1 MIYELR
7 TYTAKPGTI
16 PAILKANEE
25 VARPV
30 RGDNYGKLEGYWY
43 TDIGP
48 VNQVMHLWS
57 FDDLVERERLRAELG
72 ALPAW
77 GKEYVPLIR
86 PHLVK
91 QNIRFLNAARDMNP
105 PGDDGNF
112 YEFRNYR
119 LQPGMAGQWIANILK
134 AMPLR
139 EKYSRCV
146 AMWTCEAPDPNE
158 VCHLWSYKDL
168 DDRMKARVDSAGDT
182 ELVDILKAGRPL
194 IEEQHS
200 TLIWPASFSPLR

>member
-7 TYTAKPGTI
+7 TYTVKPGTI
-16 PAILKANEE
+16 PAILKVNEE

-30 RGDNYGKLEGYWY
+30 RGDNYGVLAGYWY

-48 VNQVMHLWS
+48 VNQVMHLWEWEN
-57 FDDLVERERLRAELG
+57 LVERDRLRAELG
-72 ALPAW
+72 TLEAW
-77 GKEYVPLIR
+77 GKEYVPVIR

-91 QNIRFLNAARDMNP
+91 QQVRFLKPAREINP
-105 PGDDGNF
+105 PADGGNF

-119 LQPGMAGQWIANILK
+119 VQPGTAGQWIANILQ

-139 EKYSRCV
+139 EKYSQNV
-146 AMWTCEAPDPNE
+146 AMWTTEVPDPNE
-158 VCHLWSYKDL
+158 VCHLWVYKDL
-168 DDRMKARVDSAGDT
+168 DHRAKARAESAADT
-182 ELVDILKAGRPL
+182 ELGDILKDGRPL

-200 TLIWPASFSPLR
+200 TLIWPASFSPLQ

>member
-48 VNQVMHLWS
+48 VNQVMHLWGWEN
-57 FDDLVERERLRAELG
+57 LMERERLRAELG
-72 ALPAW
+72 ALEAW

-91 QNIRFLNAARDMNP
+91 QEIRFLKAARDINP
-105 PGDDGNF
+105 PGGGGNF

-119 LQPGMAGQWIANILK
+119 LQPGTAGQWIDNILK
-134 AMPLR
+134 ALPLR
-139 EKYSRCV
+139 EKYSQNV
-146 AMWTCEAPDPNE
+146 AMWTTEAPDPNE
-158 VCHLWSYKDL
+158 VCHLWVYENL
-168 DDRMKARVDSAGDT
+168 DHRMKARTDSAADADLG
-182 ELVDILKAGRPL
+182 EILKAGRPL

-200 TLIWPASFSPLR
+200 TLIWPASFSPLQ

>member
-7 TYTAKPGTI
+7 TYTLKMGAV
-16 PAILKANEE
+16 PAVLKANEE
-25 VARPV
+25 VAWPL

-57 FDDLVERERLRAELG
+57 FENLVERDRLRAELG
-72 ALPAW
+72 ALEAW
-77 GKEYVPLIR
+77 GKEYVAVVRPLM
-86 PHLVK
+86 VK
-91 QNIRFLNAARDMNP
+91 QQIRFLKAARDINP
-105 PGDDGNF
+105 PSDSGNF

-119 LQPGMAGQWIANILK
+119 LQPGMAGQWIDNIMK

-139 EKYSRCV
+139 EKYSPNV
-146 AMWTCEAPDPNE
+146 AMWTTEVPDPNE
-158 VCHLWSYKDL
+158 VCHLWAYKDL
-168 DDRMKARVDSAGDT
+168 DQRKKVRADT
-182 ELVDILKAGRPL
+182 AADAELVEILKAGRPF

-200 TLIWPASFSPLR
+200 TLIWPASFSPLQ

>member
-16 PAILKANEE
+16 PAILKANED

-57 FDDLVERERLRAELG
+57 FDDLVERDRLRAELG
-72 ALPAW
+72 ALEAW
-77 GKEYVPLIR
+77 GQEYVPLIR

-91 QNIRFLNAARDMNP
+91 QSIRFLKAARDMNP
-105 PGDDGNF
+105 PGGDGNF

-119 LQPGMAGQWIANILK
+119 LQPGMAGQWIDNILK

-139 EKYSRCV
+139 EKYSQNV
-146 AMWTCEAPDPNE
+146 AMWTTQAPDPNE
-158 VCHLWSYKDL
+158 VCHLWVYKDL
-168 DDRMKARVDSAGDT
+168 DHRAKARADSAADGD
-182 ELVDILKAGRPL
+182 LVEILKAGRPF

-200 TLIWPASFSPLR
+200 TLIWPASFSPLK

>member
-16 PAILKANEE
+16 AAIVKANAE
-25 VARPV
+25 VGRPI
-30 RGDNYGKLEGYWY
+30 RGDNYGKLEGYWH

-57 FDDLVERERLRAELG
+57 FEDLVERDRLRAELA
-72 ALPAW
+72 ALDAW
-77 GKEYVPLIR
+77 GQEYGPLVR

-91 QNIRFLNAARDMNP
+91 QSIRFLKAARDMNP

-119 LQPGMAGQWIANILK
+119 LKPGTAGAWIDNVMK

-139 EKYSRCV
+139 EKYSQNV
-146 AMWTCEAPDPNE
+146 AMWTTEAPDPNE
-158 VCHLWSYKDL
+158 VCHLWVYKDL
-168 DDRMKARVDSAGDT
+168 AHRAKARADSAADG
-182 ELVDILKAGRPL
+182 ELGEILKSARPL